1 LSAPSL
7 QELLDR
13 AIASRLR
20 EVWTSL
26 PARVVSAQ
34 VAGGP
39 VDLQLLPGDFQNGEA
54 VELPILGSVP
64 VGYPAASGGGIRYSL
79 SIGDLV
85 LVVFSCRPTGGL
97 EQGGAST
104 EIQDTRT
111 HSLSDPFC
119 LPLAVFGAP
128 AANYLA
134 IARDGDD
141 AMCQGALTPMV
152 GNWYGFF
159 SAVASFT
166 GLVANLP
173 LPAVPIGIVS
183 ASSTVEAT

>member
-1 LSAPSL
+1 MSAPSL

-39 VDLQLLPGDFQNGEA
+39 VDLQLLPGDFQNGQA

-64 VGYPAASGGGIRYSL
+64 VGYPAASGGGIRYAL
-79 SIGDLV
+79 GIGDLV
-85 LVVFSCRPTGGL
+85 AVMFSCRPTGGL

-128 AANYLA
+128 TATYKPIALQGDDVTLAAAWILWFNA
-134 IARDGDD
+134 IAV
-141 AMCQGALTPMV
+141 AINPTTP
-152 GNWYGFF
+152 
-159 SAVASFT
+159 
-166 GLVANLP
+166 P
-173 LPAVPIGIVS
+173 LPPSSPLI
-183 ASSTVEAT
+183 ASIIATSTVEAT

>member
-1 LSAPSL
+1 MKTPTLE
-7 QELLDR
+7 QLLDL

-39 VDLQLLPGDFQNGEA
+39 VDLQLLPGDFQDGIA
-54 VELPILGSVP
+54 VPLPILGSVP

-79 SIGDLV
+79 DIGDLV
-85 LVVFSCRPTGGL
+85 LVVFACRPIGGL
-97 EQGGAST
+97 EQGGFAT
-104 EIQDTRT
+104 ELQDTRT

-128 AANYLA
+128 TAIYKPIALNGDGASLTAAWIFWFN
-134 IARDGDD
+134 
-141 AMCQGALTPMV
+141 
-152 GNWYGFF
+152 
-159 SAVASFT
+159 AVASVL
-166 GLVANLP
+166 GIALP
-173 LPAVPIGIVS
+173 TSPVIATVT
-183 ASSTVEAT
+183 ATSTVEAT

>member
-1 LSAPSL
+1 MSAPSL

-39 VDLQLLPGDFQNGEA
+39 VDLQLLPGDFQNGQA

-79 SIGDLV
+79 DIGDLV

-97 EQGGAST
+97 EQGGTST

-128 AANYLA
+128 TAVYKP
-134 IARDGDD
+134 IALQGDD
-141 AMCQGALTPMV
+141 VTL
-152 GNWYGFF
+152 
-159 SAVASFT
+159 SAAWIFWFNAVSSVL
-166 GLVANLP
+166 GIP
-173 LPAVPIGIVS
+173 LPASPLI
-183 ASSTVEAT
+183 ASIIATSTVEAT

>member
-26 PARVVSAQ
+26 PARVVSQ
-34 VAGGP
+34 QTDGGP
-39 VDLQLLPGDFQNGEA
+39 VDLQLLPGDFQNGEP
-54 VELPILGSVP
+54 VDLPILGSVP

-79 SIGDLV
+79 GIGDLV
-85 LVVFSCRPTGGL
+85 LVVFSSRPIGGL
-97 EQGGAST
+97 EQGGFGT

-128 AANYLA
+128 TAVYKP
-134 IARDGDD
+134 IALQGDD
-141 AMCQGALTPMV
+141 VTLASAWILWFNAIGAAQTPPIPPP
-152 GNWYGFF
+152 
-159 SAVASFT
+159 SSPLIASIIAT
-166 GLVANLP
+166 
-173 LPAVPIGIVS
+173 
-183 ASSTVEAT
+183 STVEAT

>member
-1 LSAPSL
+1 ME
-7 QELLDR
+7 QLLDQ
-13 AIASRLR
+13 AFASRIR

-26 PARVVSAQ
+26 PARVVSEQ

-64 VGYPAASGGGIRYSL
+64 VGYPAASGGGIRYAL
-79 SIGDLV
+79 GIGDLV
-85 LVVFSCRPTGGL
+85 AVMFSSRPIGGL

-128 AANYLA
+128 TAVYKP
-134 IARDGDD
+134 IALQGDD
-141 AMCQGALTPMV
+141 VTLSAAWIFWFNAVGVATGSTPPT
-152 GNWYGFF
+152 
-159 SAVASFT
+159 SPLIASIIAT
-166 GLVANLP
+166 
-173 LPAVPIGIVS
+173 
-183 ASSTVEAT
+183 STVEAT